1 MHARQMGC
9 VLVDKAFTVWLL
21 PDGRKV
27 AGNGYTLL
35 TALAGLK

>member
-9 VLVDKAFTVWLL
+9 VLVDKMFSVWLL

-35 TALAGLK
+35 AALASLK